1 MKIKNETIYNLFAPQ
16 AGAGTAPVNKI
27 LTTEMGGCDQYAFR
41 SAYKKMKPIFD
52 TIIETRDS
60 LITKYGKQNDEGVYA
75 IAGTSENWGK
85 FTEEFNE
92 VLNKE
97 EDVDI
102 DTMSMEALQKVQV
115 TNSELDA
122 ILFLFGLED

>member
-1 MKIKNETIYNLFAPQ
+1 MNIKNETIYNLFAPQ
-16 AGAGTAPVNKI
+16 AGTAPVNKI
-27 LTTEMGGCDQYAFR
+27 LTTEMGGYDQYVFR

-60 LITKYGKQNDEGVYA
+60 LITKYGEQNDEGVYTISGA
-75 IAGTSENWGK
+75 SENWNK

-92 VLNKE
+92 ILDKE

-102 DTMSMEALQKVQV
+102 KTMSMDALQKVQV

-122 ILFLFGLED
+122 IMFLFGLDD